1 MRFRSFQGA
10 LVMLSALAVQAATSS
25 AQGPAPPTAF
35 DGKYVGTATVTGGKY
50 PLTCVATSAMD
61 MTITNGQ
68 VLIHADNAGQP
79 AASKLTFQ
87 GSVNTAGEISASTA
101 GGRRTVTGAIHDK
114 VFTGQRLIETSCH
127 YTIQMVKP

>member
-50 PLTCVATSAMD
+50 PLTCVTVSSID
-61 MTITNGQ
+61 MTITGGQ
-68 VLIHADNAGQP
+68 VVVHEIRPTGAP
-79 AASKLTFQ
+79 LTFQ
-87 GSVNTAGEISASTA
+87 GSVNVAGEVSASRLPHGTLS
-101 GGRRTVTGAIHDK
+101 GTIHDK
-114 VFTGQRLIETSCH
+114 VFTGQRSAANYC
-127 YTIQMVKP
+127 YYSVQMVKG